1 MKETNSLEMQLRSLE
16 PRRPSARLKQRLFGK
31 ADGRREHVN
40 WSLPWLAPVAA
51 CGLLTAM
58 MLTQNNDSAP
68 GSFTQGT
75 ILVQSNLPSASERQF
90 GSFNSNRIEWTND
103 SAFPSSVGS
112 FLPGK
117 VN

>member
-1 MKETNSLEMQLRSLE
+1 MNSLEIRLRSLE
-16 PRRPSARLKQRLFGK
+16 LRRPSARLKQRLFGRP
-31 ADGRREHVN
+31 DGREGVN

-51 CGLLTAM
+51 CALLTAM
-58 MLTQNNDSAP
+58 MLAQNNDAAP
-68 GSFTQGT
+68 GGFTHGT
-75 ILVQSNLPSASERQF
+75 VLVQSNLPSASEREF
-90 GSFNSNRIEWTND
+90 GSANSNRIEWTND